1 MEQRR
6 LGQSGLSVSMFSF
19 GTMTVGGRDRFGKMG
34 NLGVAETARIL
45 DVCQEAGVTTID
57 TADMYS
63 YGVAEEIL
71 GEALQGRRDRFVVA
85 TKVFMRLGQ
94 GPHDVGL
101 SRTHLIRA
109 CEASL
114 RRLRTDYLDLYICH
128 QPDQLVPVEETMRA
142 FDDLVRQGKVRYI
155 GCSNHSAWHV
165 MKALGVSERLGL
177 TRYVCQQVNYSLI
190 SRDVE
195 HEIVPLALDQAVGL
209 MAWSPLHA
217 GLLTGKFRR
226 GTRPPVARLNELDAP
241 GTIDYERVYRI
252 VDVLTAIADGRG
264 VSPSQVALNW
274 VASKPGVD
282 TVIIGARD
290 EAQLRDNLAAAT
302 WQLTGDELTQLDIVS
317 ALPEP
322 YPQWHQHKFGIERNP
337 VLPSRRS

>member
-1 MEQRR
+1 
-6 LGQSGLSVSMFSF
+6 MFSF

-101 SRTHLIRA
+101 SRTHLLRA

-114 RRLRTDYLDLYICH
+114 RRLRTDYIDLYICH
-128 QPDQLVPVEETMRA
+128 QPDQLVPVDETMRA
-142 FDDLVRQGKVRYI
+142 FDDLVRQGKVRYV

-190 SRDVE
+190 SRDIE
-195 HEIVPLALDQAVGL
+195 HEIVPLALDQAIGI

-226 GTRPPVARLNELDAP
+226 DTRPPVARLNELDAP

-302 WQLTGDELTQLDIVS
+302 WRLTDDEMAQLDAVS